1 MSIQVNSNHDNQ
13 WYGGATVGWLDF
25 YIKMNWKSS
34 FIIFSLKLKQPKV
47 LDVMYLI
54 AIIGYDHLRTIS
66 FIGTDVS
73 ARGVA
78 DVGGIKV
85 ERLVIR
91 HQTFTQV
98 SDVRYSLYWLT
109 DFVYQY

>member
-1 MSIQVNSNHDNQ
+1 M
-13 WYGGATVGWLDF
+13 
-25 YIKMNWKSS
+25 
-34 FIIFSLKLKQPKV
+34 
-47 LDVMYLI
+47 
-54 AIIGYDHLRTIS
+54 
-66 FIGTDVS
+66 DVS

-109 DFVYQY
+109 DFVYQYWVISIFCVPVYSICKWFIDTLLNA